1 MIKVRVAKAEDASR
15 LLEIY
20 AYYVENTAISFEYEV
35 PSLAEFTE
43 RIRNTLVTYPYLV
56 AEEDGRI
63 VGYIYAS
70 RFAQRAAYDWAAG
83 TSVYI
88 DRDCR
93 RKGIGK
99 LLYEKFEA
107 ILKLQNITNLYAG
120 AADPMEDGDP
130 YLTRSSE
137 HFHEAIGYRT
147 VARHHA
153 CGRLLC
159 SRICGSAG
167 CFCAHGG
174 PENRTDNNTR
184 NQADQYLTAKAEFL
198 FLLHTFTPFNK
209 IYRSFRNALD
219 CFRNSKYYYT

>member
-20 AYYVENTAISFEYEV
+20 AYYVEHTAISFEYEV

-56 AEEDGRI
+56 AEEDDRI

-120 AADPMEDGDP
+120 AADPMEDDDP

-153 CGRLLC
+153 CGSKFGRWYNLLWMEKIINEHGMPPKEVVPF
-159 SRICGSAG
+159 SELGASAV
-167 CFCAHGG
+167 
-174 PENRTDNNTR
+174 
-184 NQADQYLTAKAEFL
+184 QAILQD
-198 FLLHTFTPFNK
+198 
-209 IYRSFRNALD
+209 
-219 CFRNSKYYYT
+219 